1 MSDALNSIVQF
12 INSIVDLVATMC
24 SYIASF
30 FRFIASGV
38 VFLYQCI
45 SFVPLELQA
54 IATLT
59 IVLSVVL
66 LIVGRSNNNG

>member
-1 MSDALNSIVQF
+1 MSDALNAIVQF
-12 INSIVDLVATMC
+12 INSIVDLVHTMAT
-24 SYIASF
+24 YIASF
-30 FRFIASGV
+30 FRFIGSGV
-38 VFLYQCI
+38 VFLYECI
-45 SFVPLELQA
+45 SYVPLELQA